1 MKSFYSQE
9 IHNTQFKKKTMANT
23 LTPPFVTHPIKSL
36 FLHNSCFYYTWY
48 TSKQWNL
55 LYSAIEMVSYCV
67 FSNLASFEQSHV
79 CETHPS
85 CYEEFSFH
93 AIYRTKKAYTVSVG
107 DRYLGCFQFFVVS
120 NITIEILGNTSCTWT
135 RLCFLDVRR
144 VTGSGAAGSYG
155 WYISNSTKMLP
166 DCSFEYNFYSHQHCV
181 RISITY
187 LFQTGIRPFNFHP
200 PHPPILPHYGFPWLS
215 ESRSVMSNSLQPH
228 W

>member
-23 LTPPFVTHPIKSL
+23 LTAPFVTHPIKSL

-85 CYEEFSFH
+85 CYKEFSFH

-107 DRYLGCFQFFVVS
+107 DIFRLLPIICCKQYYYRNSWKYFMYMSKALFFGCQTCNWEWSCRIIRLVHLQLYQNVAWLLFWVQLLLPSTLRKDFYYLFVS
-120 NITIEILGNTSCTWT
+120 N
-135 RLCFLDVRR
+135 
-144 VTGSGAAGSYG
+144 
-155 WYISNSTKMLP
+155 WYQA
-166 DCSFEYNFYSHQHCV
+166 F
-181 RISITY
+181 
-187 LFQTGIRPFNFHP
+187 
-200 PHPPILPHYGFPWLS
+200 
-215 ESRSVMSNSLQPH
+215 
-228 W
+228 

>member
-55 LYSAIEMVSYCV
+55 LDSAIEMVSYCV

-107 DRYLGCFQFFVVS
+107 DRYLGCFQLFVVS
-120 NITIEILGNTSCTWT
+120 NITIEILGNTSCTYMSKALFFGCQTCNWEWSCRII
-135 RLCFLDVRR
+135 RLVHLQLYQNVAWLLFWVQLLLP
-144 VTGSGAAGSYG
+144 
-155 WYISNSTKMLP
+155 STLRK
-166 DCSFEYNFYSHQHCV
+166 DFY
-181 RISITY
+181 Y
-187 LFQTGIRPFNFHP
+187 LF
-200 PHPPILPHYGFPWLS
+200 
-215 ESRSVMSNSLQPH
+215 VSNWYQAF
-228 W
+228 